1 MVYFIFCLSN
11 KIKNKNKFIIISHK
25 KMTKYVLIPHYNK
38 SLTETQSWKRT
49 LNTGKSVTL
58 KVCNVYRCFQ
68 IEIELDD
75 AEKAEILK
83 MDTIMLD
90 NYSFV
95 PDEMEGC
102 DCWHEIINI
111 DNFTDEEKE
120 EIDEDNID
128 IDFLDNSDEWTS
140 TYDTSYE
147 LSCGCE
153 LEEFSKIS

>member
-1 MVYFIFCLSN
+1 
-11 KIKNKNKFIIISHK
+11 
-25 KMTKYVLIPHYNK
+25 MTKYSLIPHYNK
-38 SLTETQSWKRT
+38 SLTETQTWTRT
-49 LNTGKSVTL
+49 LKTGKCVTL
-58 KVCNVYRCFQ
+58 KVSNTYRCFR

-83 MDTIMLD
+83 MDTILLN

-102 DCWHEIINI
+102 DCCHEIVNI
-111 DNFTDEEKE
+111 DDFTEEERE

-128 IDFLDNSDEWTS
+128 IDFLDDSDEWTS

-147 LSCGCE
+147 LSCGCD
-153 LEEFSKIS
+153 LIEETKI

>member
-1 MVYFIFCLSN
+1 
-11 KIKNKNKFIIISHK
+11 
-25 KMTKYVLIPHYNK
+25 MTKYVLIPHYNK
-38 SLTETQSWKRT
+38 SLTETQSWTRT

-90 NYSFV
+90 KYSFV

-153 LEEFSKIS
+153 LEEISKIS